1 MNLNSKILLEKLKRV
16 KGKLYNSDFL
26 LTWEQP
32 MEVIEAVSFLATALK
47 KLHARQVDLRVFNS
61 GIAVSQFRDNST
73 RTRFSFG
80 GASDLLGLQVQDLDE
95 SKSQIAHGETVRET
109 ATMIS
114 FLAQIIGIRDDM
126 FIGEGHEYMKEVG
139 ESLDE
144 SFREKVLPQRPAVL
158 NLQCDR
164 DHPTQS
170 MADLS
175 HLINYFGGI
184 DNLKNKKIAMTWAY
198 SPSYGKPLSVAQ
210 GITGLLSRF
219 GTKLV
224 LARPSGYEL
233 TEEAVAR
240 AEKQAVASGGSFQV
254 TDSMDE
260 AFADADIV
268 YPKSWAPMSVMHER
282 TRLLRANDHNGLDKL
297 EKHALKLNRQHLDWE
312 CDSRRMSMTN
322 GGEALYMHCLP
333 ADITG
338 VSCEKG
344 EVAPEVFAKY
354 RLQTYHEASYKP
366 FVIAAM
372 AMLTRFED
380 PAGIMKKFTKELNE
394 LE

>member
-1 MNLNSKILLEKLKRV
+1 MNLNSKILLAKLERI

-26 LTWEQP
+26 LTWDQP

-144 SFREKVLPQRPAVL
+144 SFQEKVLPQRPAVI

-175 HLINYFGGI
+175 HLINYIGGI

-219 GTKLV
+219 GTQLV
-224 LARPSGYEL
+224 LAHPSGYEL
-233 TEEAVAR
+233 TEAAVAR
-240 AEKQAVASGGSFQV
+240 AEKQAIASGGSFKV
-254 TDSMDE
+254 TDNMAE
-260 AFADADIV
+260 AFTDADIV

-282 TRLLRANDHNGLDKL
+282 TRLLRARDHAGLDKL
-297 EKHALKLNRQHLDWE
+297 EKHALELNRQHLDWE
-312 CDSRRMSMTN
+312 CNSRLMSRTS

-333 ADITG
+333 ADISG

-344 EVAPEVFAKY
+344 EVSAEVFAKY

-372 AMLTRFED
+372 AMLTRFEN
-380 PAGIMKKFTKELNE
+380 PAGIMEKFAHELK
-394 LE
+394 